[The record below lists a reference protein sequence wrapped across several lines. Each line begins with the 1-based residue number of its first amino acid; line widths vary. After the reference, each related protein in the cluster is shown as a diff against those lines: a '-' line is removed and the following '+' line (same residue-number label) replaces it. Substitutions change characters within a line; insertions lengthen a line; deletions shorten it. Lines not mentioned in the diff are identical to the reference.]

1 MKIELKSLISDPRM
15 LLMTGF
21 GAGLAPKAPGTFGS
35 LVGSLLFIPALSLP
49 IYFQLS
55 FIIFGL
61 VLGIVFSQKVAEKM
75 KIKDPGIVVWDE
87 FVGIWIAML
96 WLPNLLWLPFAFII
110 FRFLDIVKPWPVGWV
125 ERNLEGGLGIMMDD
139 VTAGLMTLAIVQLVS
154 LTAL

>member
-35 LVGSLLFIPALSLP
+35 LVGSLLFIPVLSLP
-49 IYFQLS
+49 ISFQLS
-55 FIIFGL
+55 FILVGL
-61 VLGIVFSQKVAEKM
+61 VLGIVFSQKVAEKV

-96 WLPNLLWLPFAFII
+96 CLPNLLWLPFAFVI
-110 FRFLDIVKPWPVGWV
+110 FRLFDIVKPWPVGWV

-139 VTAGLMTLAIVQLVS
+139 VTAGLMALAIVQLVS
-154 LTAL
+154 LTTL